1 MLKNLFFVSCLCL
14 FGFVTSAKADTL
26 GPTGCGSC
34 LGSSYTLTYTTTANP
49 DVFDIF
55 LTVDTSA
62 TTLPGDFLNAVAPKV
77 SSSFTSVAFV
87 SGPSATS

>member
-1 MLKNLFFVSCLCL
+1 MIRKLFFLSCLCL
-14 FGFVTSAKADTL
+14 FGFVASVKADTI

-34 LGSSYTLTYTTTANP
+34 LGSSYTLTYAATANP
-49 DVFDIF
+49 DIFDIF

-77 SSSFTSVAFV
+77 SSSFVSVASRPV
-87 SGPSATS
+87 L